1 MAIPFIP
8 LAIGAGIVIGA
19 AAYLIGELTEEEK
32 REQMN
37 IRSEM
42 NRMREVEEQWLQDFQ
57 KLAEQQAHLTAEE
70 FERRQRELLN
80 KQQQAMTEAR
90 EQVLQHMIDSA
101 TRHQQRIRAWREEIQ
116 QVINHLKH
124 QLKTEARTSLRTS
137 SLKQLQR
144 EMYEHMEKLN
154 GLSVYLDKY
163 RKLVDRKWRRDSTIP
178 IKPFAYRLPEDFPYK
193 GKLLHVSKEDLSEIM
208 IREVSEDYTFRF
220 LVRDFD
226 ILHELEHYTDIPL
239 LIEGY
244 DQKTHAYE
252 LHIGKGM
259 FMYYTRELPYFG
271 MEAVVVERNTPFLKL
286 MYYGIELELHMRQ
299 LEDIR
304 KMPFIGSTVRIY
316 PMDWTTT
323 LRFPPRV
330 TERASEALWHTYFET
345 VPFLIPYELSE
356 TFISY
361 MESYQI
367 GEEKSEWKIGPDPED
382 DRYIRF
388 QYGMYLVLRMEVVE
402 RMDKGEPYFV
412 FLLRELLTPAQQ
424 FQPSD
429 IFATVRATMTI
440 DLDDESVELLE
451 ETKETMTQLSL
462 YLNEEFERQRHIR
475 ASREGMLFFQKW
487 AEVTHLLIDY
497 ITLSGDT
504 LDVTITT
511 SEKQIRREKFPPSEK
526 WIFPIEQVEQV
537 AEQLKRYEGQ
547 SLQCVYEAAPHT
559 YIPVYFNAVRDQ
571 VHFVVREGDTWDI
584 PERISLHIRQFASAE
599 QKQWHALR
607 QFLSGELVSQTLQ
620 TALFQPSAIRSNR
633 ALPAPNA
640 FFNSYI
646 EKNEAQ
652 RMTVQEALQEQ
663 DFYLIQGPPGTGKTT
678 VIREIIQQHMT
689 LHPHDRIL
697 IISQANVAID
707 NVLKDLPPA
716 LTSETIRCGRDDKMD
731 EALHHVSF
739 QRIFDDYVE
748 RIQHHE
754 VLPSQQTLFDQWR
767 QFVEGAAE
775 ERSSFVGELGEL
787 IIRSHTVIGA
797 TCVGLANQS
806 FGIEDVAFDLVLI
819 DEAGKALPGE
829 LLIPIN
835 RAKKLIVIGDHAQLP
850 PVIHPALFDSDQIDL
865 HDATE
870 YRDALFKTS
879 LFERLYV
886 DCPTSNKRMLTTQY
900 RMPPVIGTMISA
912 LFYDGQ
918 IENGASTYE
927 KRPIAFRQPLNF
939 FNVERDTTYRE
950 QTDGGVSN
958 EREVEVVKAIVT
970 QLIRMTSDTTRIA
983 IITPYRK
990 QSRLLHR
997 EIAQPLQCE
1006 RLTINTVD
1014 AFQGDEAEIVIYAMT
1029 RTQRKTDYFS
1039 DPARLN
1045 VAFSR
1050 AKNEL
1055 LIIGSRRY
1063 LHRYGPA
1070 HIVGKVGAYLDEHAA
1085 QSTKWQTLLQQ
1096 PLIDEE

>member
-1 MAIPFIP
+1 MAIPIP
-8 LAIGAGIVIGA
+8 LLLTGAGLAVAAISYIV
-19 AAYLIGELTEEEK
+19 GELTEEEK
-32 REQMN
+32 QNQATLQNEMIRLHEEERRWIAALEQLM
-37 IRSEM
+37 
-42 NRMREVEEQWLQDFQ
+42 
-57 KLAEQQAHLTAEE
+57 AQQAHMTAEE
-70 FERRQRELLN
+70 FERRQRDLLA
-80 KQQQAMTEAR
+80 QQQRALFQKR
-90 EQVLQHMIDSA
+90 EQVLQLMIDSA
-101 TRHQQRIRAWREEIQ
+101 THHRQRIHTWRDEIQ
-116 QVINHLKH
+116 QVIHYLKK
-124 QLKTEARTSLRTS
+124 QLKEEARTSLRTS

-144 EMYEHMEKLN
+144 EMYEHIEKLN
-154 GLSVYLDKY
+154 GLSIYLNKY
-163 RKLVDRKWRRDSTIP
+163 VKLADRKWRRDSNTF

-193 GKLLHVSKEDLSEIM
+193 GKLLYVSKEQLTEKM
-208 IREVSEDYTFRF
+208 TRTVSDDFTFQF
-220 LVRDFD
+220 YVQD
-226 ILHELEHYTDIPL
+226 IDTLQELEHYTEIPL
-239 LIEGY
+239 LIENY
-244 DQKTHAYE
+244 NRKTHMYE

-271 MEAVVVERNTPFLKL
+271 MEAVVVERTNPFLKL
-286 MYYGIELELHMRQ
+286 MYYGVELELHMRQ
-299 LEDIR
+299 LEDVR

-487 AEVTHLLIDY
+487 AEVTRLLIDY

-504 LDVTITT
+504 LDVTIIP
-511 SEKQIRREKFPPSEK
+511 SEKKIYSEQFPPSEK
-526 WIFPIEQVEQV
+526 WIFPIANVEEV
-537 AEQLKRYEGQ
+537 TEQLQRYEGQ
-547 SLQCVYEAAPHT
+547 SLHCIYEAAPHT
-559 YIPVYFNAVRDQ
+559 HIPVYFNAVRNRI
-571 VHFVVREGDTWDI
+571 HFAIRDGERWDI
-584 PERISLHIRQFASAE
+584 PERISLHIRQAASAE

-633 ALPAPNA
+633 TLPAPTTYLNA
-640 FFNSYI
+640 HI

-652 RMTVQEALQEQ
+652 RATVREAMQER

-707 NVLKDLPPA
+707 NVLKDLPA
-716 LTSETIRCGRDDKMD
+716 TLTSETIRCGRTDKMD
-731 EALHHVSF
+731 ETLHSVSF
-739 QRIFDDYVE
+739 QHIFDDYVQ
-748 RIQHHE
+748 RIQHHH
-754 VLPSQQTLFDQWR
+754 VLPSQRSLFEKWR

-806 FGIEDVAFDLVLI
+806 LGIEDVAFDLVLI

-850 PVIHPALFDSDQIDL
+850 PVIHPALFDSDQIEL
-865 HDATE
+865 RDATE

-900 RMPPVIGTMISA
+900 RMPPVIGTMIST

-939 FNVERDTTYRE
+939 FNVERDSTYRE

-958 EREVEVVKAIVT
+958 EREVEVVKEIVT
-970 QLIRMTSDTTRIA
+970 KLIRVTPETTRIA
-983 IITPYRK
+983 VITPYRK

-997 EIAQPLQCE
+997 EIARTLQCE

-1029 RTQRKTDYFS
+1029 RTKRKTDYFS

-1070 HIVGKVGAYLDEHAA
+1070 HIVGKVGAYLDEHAE
-1085 QSTKWQTLLQQ
+1085 QSTKWQTLLNDR
-1096 PLIDEE
+1096 I